1 MTRLTVVLVA
11 HGDRRAVVEI
21 ACFCGFLVPAAVVGD
36 INEATERVNRA
47 QYLTMALYSQRVL
60 RPRLSVVCV
69 IRCVVGSRLTLRLW
83 PRCLLTYDFALKQ
96 WR

>member
-1 MTRLTVVLVA
+1 MTRLAVVLIA
-11 HGDRRAVVEI
+11 HGHWNATVKVSGLG
-21 ACFCGFLVPAAVVGD
+21 GFLVPAAVVGD

-69 IRCVVGSRLTLRLW
+69 IRCVVGSRLSLRLW